1 MFGIDKMA
9 PLLLRIKLPQIFVIF
24 KNGWLFTAA
33 SEESEIAA
41 FHVIRFLTHNK
52 NSFRYSFLT
61 ELKISKN
68 SHLRAYTLY
77 RISLTMRSLEIRTQR
92 IFNYLTKQNM
102 KLGSDSVLN
111 Q

>member
-24 KNGWLFTAA
+24 KSGWLLTAA
-33 SEESEIAA
+33 SEESEIDA
-41 FHVIRFLTHNK
+41 FLVIRFLTHK

-77 RISLTMRSLEIRTQR
+77 RISLTMGSLEIRTQR